1 MHIKQL
7 IIQGFK
13 TYKDRTEIDPFYAGH
28 NVIVGRNG
36 SGKSNIL
43 DAIQFV
49 LSDKFA
55 AMRKETRQALLHE
68 GTGREVM
75 SASVEVIFD
84 NKDRRFPLEKD
95 EVSLKRTIGLKKD
108 EYFLDEKHMSKSDIV
123 NLLESAGL
131 SRSNPY
137 YIVPQGK
144 VVSLIRMRDAER
156 LELLKE
162 IAGTRTYDERK
173 KESMKIMEDTDQRR
187 KQIDEVIVYIE
198 KRLAELREEQ
208 DELREYQR
216 LDTDRICL
224 EYTIYDKE
232 LNDAK
237 NELVKIDGQRTDF
250 KENAEKLFNNATELE
265 KKLTDMEEQ
274 LTHGTL
280 EIIKYKNI
288 KKNLEKEIRKLT
300 EQKTRMELRE
310 NEIKN
315 KSIKDKQI
323 KQDSEKEIKDLAK
336 EVKKKQKNL
345 DEIKITYESKLKD
358 ENQLKER
365 LQFCEQRSS
374 TLYDKQGRHKQF
386 KSKQQRDAF
395 FKEKK

>member
-1 MHIKQL
+1 MHIKKL

-13 TYKDRTEIDPFYAGH
+13 TYKDRTEIEQFSPGH

-49 LSDKFA
+49 LSDKYGQ
-55 AMRKETRQALLHE
+55 MRKETRQALLHE
-68 GTGREVM
+68 GTGKEVM
-75 SASVEVIFD
+75 SATVEVIFD
-84 NKDRRFPLEKD
+84 NADRRFPLEKD

-108 EYFLDEKHMSKSDIV
+108 EYFLDEKHMSKSDII

-144 VVSLIRMRDAER
+144 VIALIRMKDADR

-187 KQIDEVIVYIE
+187 KQINEVIEYIE
-198 KRLAELREEQ
+198 KRLSELREEQ
-208 DELREYQR
+208 EELREYQK
-216 LDTDRICL
+216 LDTERISL

-237 NELVKIDGQRTDF
+237 DELVRIDGQRTDF
-250 KENAEKLFNNATELE
+250 KENAERLFNNASELE
-265 KKLTDMEEQ
+265 K
-274 LTHGTL
+274 
-280 EIIKYKNI
+280 N
-288 KKNLEKEIRKLT
+288 
-300 EQKTRMELRE
+300 
-310 NEIKN
+310 
-315 KSIKDKQI
+315 
-323 KQDSEKEIKDLAK
+323 
-336 EVKKKQKNL
+336 
-345 DEIKITYESKLKD
+345 
-358 ENQLKER
+358 
-365 LQFCEQRSS
+365 
-374 TLYDKQGRHKQF
+374 
-386 KSKQQRDAF
+386 
-395 FKEKK
+395 